1 MHMCEIIS
9 IELKRTA
16 LSFKARQTR
25 GTNFDLSSMN
35 ISWSEGRKK
44 ETR

>member
-1 MHMCEIIS
+1 MHMCEVIS

-16 LSFKARQTR
+16 FSFKARQTR
-25 GTNFDLSSMN
+25 GINFDLSSIN
-35 ISWSEGRKK
+35 ISWSGGHKK